1 MILRPVQIT
10 KNKGRLKMT
19 KELHDTLLFIDN
31 KIKGS
36 QTKSVFIP
44 MEEFFWYGER
54 NGQLTSLYEMGYIT
68 KPLFYDNGVQIQLTV
83 KGREFINTNIEELQM
98 KPTVFIS
105 YNWDS
110 SDLANEIENKIKPY
124 ADVKRDKTKIKPWG
138 NITEFMKS
146 IRKQDFAVLIIT
158 DKYLKSPA
166 CMYEVLQL
174 MKDDSWIDRSMFV
187 VNSDTKVYD
196 TIEQLNYISFWEE
209 KYNKL
214 DEALSS
220 HSRAT
225 TLPQAEELKKYEYI
239 KHNISEFMSKVACV
253 LNPEIDHAINA
264 IVSRLIESSIEIN
277 DVQYNEFDNNSV
289 IVKQPDTNI
298 NESHLTTKKTSTILK
313 LNIKKLDVAQQF
325 TEHFSENYISLVIT
339 LENKGNTPIVLSR
352 FGRTDKIHRNVIII
366 DINKYLVT
374 PEDFITVNPNDVKII
389 EYKNVFNG
397 NVSALAIQ
405 EWKKSEA
412 YKVLSN
418 STFYAQDT
426 TGKMYPENIS
436 KKLKKEWKE

>member
-1 MILRPVQIT
+1 
-10 KNKGRLKMT
+10 
-19 KELHDTLLFIDN
+19 
-31 KIKGS
+31 
-36 QTKSVFIP
+36 
-44 MEEFFWYGER
+44 
-54 NGQLTSLYEMGYIT
+54 
-68 KPLFYDNGVQIQLTV
+68 
-83 KGREFINTNIEELQM
+83 
-98 KPTVFIS
+98 
-105 YNWDS
+105 
-110 SDLANEIENKIKPY
+110 
-124 ADVKRDKTKIKPWG
+124 
-138 NITEFMKS
+138 
-146 IRKQDFAVLIIT
+146 
-158 DKYLKSPA
+158 
-166 CMYEVLQL
+166 
-174 MKDDSWIDRSMFV
+174 
-187 VNSDTKVYD
+187 
-196 TIEQLNYISFWEE
+196 
-209 KYNKL
+209 
-214 DEALSS
+214 
-220 HSRAT
+220 
-225 TLPQAEELKKYEYI
+225 
-239 KHNISEFMSKVACV
+239 MSKVACV

-289 IVKQPDTNI
+289 IVKQPETNI

>member
-158 DKYLKSPA
+158 DNGIVKKCAVGEYPK
-166 CMYEVLQL
+166 
-174 MKDDSWIDRSMFV
+174 SWIGRS
-187 VNSDTKVYD
+187 
-196 TIEQLNYISFWEE
+196 
-209 KYNKL
+209 
-214 DEALSS
+214 
-220 HSRAT
+220 
-225 TLPQAEELKKYEYI
+225 QA
-239 KHNISEFMSKVACV
+239 A
-253 LNPEIDHAINA
+253 
-264 IVSRLIESSIEIN
+264 
-277 DVQYNEFDNNSV
+277 
-289 IVKQPDTNI
+289 
-298 NESHLTTKKTSTILK
+298 
-313 LNIKKLDVAQQF
+313 
-325 TEHFSENYISLVIT
+325 
-339 LENKGNTPIVLSR
+339 
-352 FGRTDKIHRNVIII
+352 
-366 DINKYLVT
+366 
-374 PEDFITVNPNDVKII
+374 
-389 EYKNVFNG
+389 
-397 NVSALAIQ
+397 
-405 EWKKSEA
+405 
-412 YKVLSN
+412 
-418 STFYAQDT
+418 
-426 TGKMYPENIS
+426 
-436 KKLKKEWKE
+436 